1 MEALMGNTNLLLAGL
16 MIACS
21 AMPVTGFAD
30 DKVAEAPFVPEC
42 DTPPGNGEVLASRGL
57 LAEGGHAIQ
66 IANGVRGNAII
77 KVRDSR
83 SGSLV
88 LSFYVAGSQ
97 EATIQGIPDGDY
109 TVQYATG
116 KALDL
121 FCKQFVSLD
130 GAEEFPGVQSFR
142 TERTSTQIITSVLSY
157 TLYEVSN
164 GNVEPQTISAE
175 AFNRP

>member
-1 MEALMGNTNLLLAGL
+1 MGKRHLLLAGVF
-16 MIACS
+16 IA
-21 AMPVTGFAD
+21 ATTALPMPGVAD
-30 DKVAEAPFVPEC
+30 DRVAEAPYVPEC
-42 DTPPGNGEVLASRGL
+42 ATPPRNGEILSSHGL

-66 IANGVRGNAII
+66 IANGSKGNAII

-83 SGSLV
+83 DDAVV

-97 EATIQGIPDGDY
+97 EVTIQGIPDGDY

-116 KALDL
+116 EALDL
-121 FCKQFVSLD
+121 YCKQFAKLD
-130 GAEEFPGVQSFR
+130 WAEEFPGVQAFR
-142 TERTSTQIITSVLSY
+142 TERTATQIITSVLSY
-157 TLYEVSN
+157 TLYEVAN